1 MERDIHMHCQPSR
14 GQLPVLSEEQ
24 LLYLLVEIFP
34 AAEGQSQS
42 RLPLDICLLLDNSSS
57 MRGERL
63 QKAKESA
70 RYITN
75 QLTHEDYFCLI
86 TFNDHAT
93 VVVPRQSVQ
102 ASAALREHISEVQ
115 ASGGT
120 EMARGLEQT
129 LEQMY
134 RVVAFS
140 GVRRIILLTDGQT
153 YGDENRCV
161 ELARQAQEA
170 GIGITA
176 LGVGE
181 EWNED
186 LLATIAAHGN
196 SRSEYIANAEAI
208 TSIFRE
214 EMRLLQGIVA
224 QEMVMV
230 LRPFEGCAVRHFFRI
245 SPDVVPLVLRASPR
259 GGDYQV
265 PLGEWM
271 GAEPQ
276 VFLAELLVPPLPQ
289 GEQHLLQVLFS
300 YRLPRD
306 RYGRDTKY
314 DLRPRFVSGLPKSAD
329 IPENLL
335 QALQKMTA
343 FQLQEAAWQEARRGN
358 IDQAT
363 RRLEAAA
370 TRLMQMGEVRLA
382 RAVEQEAEQMART
395 GRTSAIGKKEIVYG
409 TQRLG
414 RRRPGQGS

>member
-1 MERDIHMHCQPSR
+1 MERDIRMRCQPSR
-14 GQLPVLSEEQ
+14 GQLPVLTEEQ

-34 AAEGQSQS
+34 AAEGPNQS
-42 RLPLDICLLLDNSSS
+42 RLPLDICMLLDNSSS
-57 MRGERL
+57 MRGDRL
-63 QKAKESA
+63 MQAKEAA
-70 RYITN
+70 RYIIN
-75 QLTHEDYFCLI
+75 QLTQEDYFSLI
-86 TFNDHAT
+86 TFNDHAA
-93 VVVPRQSVQ
+93 VVVPRQAVQ
-102 ASAALREHISEVQ
+102 ASAGLREHISEVQ
-115 ASGGT
+115 AQGGT
-120 EMARGLEQT
+120 EMARGLEQA
-129 LEQMY
+129 LEQMF
-134 RVVAFS
+134 RVAAFS

-176 LGVGE
+176 LGVGD

-186 LLATIAAHGN
+186 LLATMAAHGN

-208 TSIFRE
+208 IPLFRE

-224 QEMVMV
+224 QEMA
-230 LRPFEGCAVRHFFRI
+230 LTLYPFEGIAARRFFRI
-245 SPDVVPLVLRASPR
+245 SPDVAPLVLRASPR
-259 GGDYQV
+259 GGNYLI

-276 VFLAELLVPPLPQ
+276 VFLAELLVPSLPQ
-289 GEQHLLQVLFS
+289 GEHYLLRVQFS

-306 RYGRDTKY
+306 RYSRDAMY
-314 DLRPRFVSGLPKSAD
+314 DLRLRFLPGLPRTAE
-329 IPENLL
+329 IPEDLHR
-335 QALQKMTA
+335 ALQKMTA

-370 TRLMQMGEVRLA
+370 TRLVQMGEMDLA
-382 RAVEQEAEQMART
+382 RVVEQEAERLART

-414 RRRPGQGS
+414 RRRSDQGA